1 MDMALHPPFL
11 PTGNLRRIFVLRWI
25 EIGALLLVLLFAWRA
40 LALPLPLLPVSA
52 AIAAMVGVNL
62 LTAWRLRRTTAV
74 SDLEFFSQLLADV
87 AAITA
92 ILYFSGGSTNPL
104 VSFYLVPLVIAAI
117 TLPAAWTWGM
127 ALLTASCYTLL
138 MFRFYPLMP
147 SDGDLDT
154 AVYLHLTGMW
164 LTFVLSAFV
173 IAFFVVRMREAI
185 RERDRQIAA
194 AREDTLRNERIVALG
209 TLAAG
214 AAHEL
219 GTPLATMAVLANELQ
234 QRYADQPDLAE
245 DMQILREQV
254 DVCKGILS
262 GILASAGQARGE
274 DAQGM
279 KLDQFLDALL
289 ERWVLMRPQVEARV
303 KWHASGTAPFIA
315 ADQTLMQALLNLL
328 NNAADA
334 SPHSVEVEGSWQD
347 GHLQIRILDRGPGL
361 SPDVAQRAGEAFFT
375 TKKQGLGIGLFL
387 ANATIERFGGQV
399 SLQNREGGGAATD
412 ISIPLH
418 PLLIEPT

>member
-1 MDMALHPPFL
+1 MPPSPL

-25 EIGALLLVLLFAWRA
+25 EIGVLLLVLLFAWRV
-40 LALPLPLLPVSA
+40 LALPIPLLPVSA
-52 AIAAMVGVNL
+52 AIAAMFGVNL
-62 LTAWRLRRTTAV
+62 LTAWRLHQTAAV
-74 SDLEFFSQLLADV
+74 SDPEFFAQLLADV

-92 ILYFSGGSTNPL
+92 ILYYSGGSTNPL
-104 VSFYLVPLVIAAI
+104 VSFYLIPLVIAAI

-127 ALLTASCYTLL
+127 AVLTAGCYTLL

-219 GTPLATMAVLANELQ
+219 GTPLATMAVLTHELQ
-234 QRYADQPDLAE
+234 QDYAAQPELAE
-245 DMQILREQV
+245 DLKILREQV

-274 DAQGM
+274 DAQRIR
-279 KLDQFLDALL
+279 LDQFLDALL
-289 ERWVLMRPQVEARV
+289 ERWYLMRPQVLASV
-303 KWHASGTAPFIA
+303 KWHSAGIAPLIA

-347 GHLQIRILDRGPGL
+347 EHLQISILDRGPGL
-361 SPDVAQRAGEAFFT
+361 SPEVIQRAGEAFFT
-375 TKKQGLGIGLFL
+375 TKKQGFGIGLFL

-399 SLQNREGGGAATD
+399 SLRNREGGGAVTD